1 MGMVYDDPTT
11 DPRGVALSHE
21 GVLAAVLLDG
31 ANTSSYSGTPGE
43 PGSALR
49 YAGAEPVLSWVA
61 ECECGWRGP
70 ECLAVLHPRPDRCP
84 GSRHPSSTRPGGR
97 PGTPTSRPCS
107 PPRTDRGPRP
117 RAERDRDVAAVD
129 LLIARNPDPDST
141 LPYLLR
147 VPLGGGLVFRTK
159 GTWPRT
165 SALYCHPVPVGDWP
179 EEPELVERVPLRA
192 CARRGAAIDVVADR
206 GREARSQIV
215 FTRARGREV
224 VFWQSPEER
233 AAGAPA
239 LGDVHRERGLA
250 RSRRDRVQPHPRCR
264 RLGVRVSRPGHHR
277 HGPRPSDQRA
287 GAAGPLRPTPHPA
300 PAARLALGGRLAGA
314 VHRGPR
320 PPPNSRQPDH
330 PTPTVATSTT
340 RRSRSRPAATA
351 RPKPAEDHRSRAD
364 HPCEKPR
371 WIQAELG
378 LKAGGRSRSAEC
390 CRSG

>member
-250 RSRRDRVQPHPRCR
+250 RSRRDRVQLTRAAGALASAFHARATTGTVRAHLISVPARLARSAR
-264 RLGVRVSRPGHHR
+264 RLTLHLPRDWPWEAGWQELFTAVHGHHR
-277 HGPRPSDQRA
+277 THAS
-287 GAAGPLRPTPHPA
+287 LTT
-300 PAARLALGGRLAGA
+300 
-314 VHRGPR
+314 R
-320 PPPNSRQPDH
+320 PP
-330 PTPTVATSTT
+330 
-340 RRSRSRPAATA
+340 RSRPAPPGGAGADRRLPHDPSPPKITGPGQTTPA
-351 RPKPAEDHRSRAD
+351 RNRGGSR
-364 HPCEKPR
+364 
-371 WIQAELG
+371 LN
-378 LKAGGRSRSAEC
+378 SA
-390 CRSG
+390 